1 MTGLNQCAISSMPYL
16 SDIPQDVLARAAK
29 IKLLALDVDGT
40 LTDGRL
46 LYGED
51 GHEWKAFNVQDG
63 HGLKRL
69 MAHGVDV
76 ALVSARISHVVALR
90 AEELGIDHVYQ
101 GQADKRACLAD
112 LLHGANL
119 SAEQL
124 AFAGDDLADLRA
136 MGAAG
141 FAVAPANAHPWV
153 IERAHWCTQRD
164 GGCGAVRELCDLILL
179 AQGKLQAEIEYW
191 S

>member
-1 MTGLNQCAISSMPYL
+1 MPYL
-16 SDIPQDVLARAAK
+16 SDIPQDILARAAR
-29 IKLLALDVDGT
+29 IRLLALDVDGT

-63 HGLKRL
+63 HGLKRV

-76 ALVSARISHVVALR
+76 ALVSARVSHVVALR

-101 GQADKRACLAD
+101 GQSDKRACLAD
-112 LLHGANL
+112 LLHGANF
-119 SAEQL
+119 SAEHA
-124 AFAGDDLADLRA
+124 AFAGDDLTDLRA

-141 FAVAPANAHPWV
+141 FAIAVANAHPWV
-153 IERAHWCTQRD
+153 IERAHWCTKLA
-164 GGCGAVRELCDLILL
+164 GGRGAVREICDLLLL
-179 AQGKLQAEIEYW
+179 AQGKLQAELDNWLE
-191 S
+191 SP

>member
-1 MTGLNQCAISSMPYL
+1 MSYL

-51 GHEWKAFNVQDG
+51 GREWKAFNVQDG

-76 ALVSARISHVVALR
+76 ALVSARVSHVVALR

-101 GQADKRACLAD
+101 GQSDKRACLAD

-119 SAEQL
+119 SADQV
-124 AFAGDDLADLRA
+124 AFIGDDLADLRA
-136 MGAAG
+136 MSAAG
-141 FAVAPANAHPWV
+141 FSVAPANAHPWV
-153 IERAHWCTQRD
+153 VERVHWCTKLD

-179 AQGKLQAEIEYW
+179 AQGKVRTELEHW
-191 S
+191 L

>member
-1 MTGLNQCAISSMPYL
+1 
-16 SDIPQDVLARAAK
+16 
-29 IKLLALDVDGT
+29 
-40 LTDGRL
+40 
-46 LYGED
+46 
-51 GHEWKAFNVQDG
+51 
-63 HGLKRL
+63 

-76 ALVSARISHVVALR
+76 ALVSARVSHVVALR

-101 GQADKRACLAD
+101 GQSDKRACLAD

-119 SAEQL
+119 SAEQV
-124 AFAGDDLADLRA
+124 AFAGDDLTELRA
-136 MGAAG
+136 MATAG
-141 FAVAPANAHPWV
+141 FSDAPANAHPWV
-153 IERAHWCTQRD
+153 IERVHWCTQLD